1 MVPRYV
7 TRVAVPSP
15 SGQQLTCITGKYD
28 IHVSCRHQCTATEPR
43 ATRISVLIPHH
54 ARMRMVFGS
63 ITKNVD
69 NPDAW
74 VQACLRIYDCCQRTP
89 LLPELSR
96 ASASSCASSLPDPDL
111 GTSNCGGFPQGAPGL
126 VAGALGSHGRDRKF
140 RHHGTYHFCS
150 WANVPSYPRP
160 RPLAV
165 FMIFSIMGVF
175 EEEVMATHISCHGVA
190 QEPWSRGRSM
200 RINVAQPHPELGV
213 QVLRVGALRGQVL
226 RLRVLR
232 IRVLRVR
239 VHGRN
244 YRFSVQIIL
253 AVMPS
258 IMVGTIV
265 SVCSQAIP
273 SLHRDISVELMPI
286 IFL

>member
-111 GTSNCGGFPQGAPGL
+111 GSSTCGGFPQGAPGL

-175 EEEVMATHISCHGVA
+175 EEEVMATHISCLGVA
-190 QEPWSRGRSM
+190 QEPWSRRRSM

-213 QVLRVGALRGQVL
+213 QVLRVWWLSRPPAEAAKNRQSQSRG
-226 RLRVLR
+226 RLCRDAQSFSAAPRNGCGQSPCHHARVQCPT
-232 IRVLRVR
+232 
-239 VHGRN
+239 GRTPASTSS
-244 YRFSVQIIL
+244 R
-253 AVMPS
+253 
-258 IMVGTIV
+258 
-265 SVCSQAIP
+265 CST
-273 SLHRDISVELMPI
+273 LTR
-286 IFL
+286 